1 MLLIDIIQRQGGI
14 PMNRPKVV
22 VFQEAS
28 ADGRVAFTPD
38 ISMFYVFE
46 KWRGMM
52 KDSQLYPDLMEWIK
66 STHHPQVFLEG
77 SGTFV
82 RKDQK
87 PGDLPSFHGDIK
99 QLYTDFLPDS
109 VLKDPALNGWGAV
122 VDSKGLCRNLLSW
135 VDEGIHGLI
144 VAANQTPPE
153 YLADLQRKNYPYLVA
168 GEERVNLPLALE
180 KLGNQLGA
188 TCICSAGGGK
198 INGALLRAGLVDE
211 INILV
216 CPVAIGGMETPALFD
231 SPDLKP
237 DDWPTELKLISFQ
250 GFEEGHVWLRYEVIH

>member
-1 MLLIDIIQRQGGI
+1 V
-14 PMNRPKVV
+14 NRPKVV

-46 KWRGMM
+46 KWRGIM
-52 KDSQLYPDLMEWIK
+52 KDSELYPELMEWVK
-66 STHHPQVFLEG
+66 STHNPQVFLEG

-82 RKDQK
+82 RKDQRQGG
-87 PGDLPSFHGDIK
+87 PPSFSGDTG
-99 QLYTDFLPDS
+99 QLYGDFLPDS
-109 VLKDPALNGWGAV
+109 ILKDPGLHGWGAV
-122 VDSKGLCRNLLSW
+122 VDSRGVCPDLLAW
-135 VDEGIHGLI
+135 VDAGIHGLI
-144 VAANQTPPE
+144 LVADRTPPG
-153 YLADLQRKNYPYLVA
+153 YLAGLRRKEYPYLVA

-180 KLGNQLGA
+180 KMSTQLGV

-198 INGALLRAGLVDE
+198 LNGALLREGLVDE

-216 CPVAIGGMETPALFD
+216 CPVVIGGMETPALFN

-237 DDWPTELKLISFQ
+237 DDWPTPLNLISVQ
-250 GFEEGHVWLRYEVIH
+250 GFDEGHVWLRYEVIRD